1 MVEVVVGKQHGWN
14 VVRTCPIRLRQQLVH
29 FVVADGSVRGEC
41 HVRAGAKGCGGMEV
55 GVEVEGREG
64 KGVILPDLALALL
77 TKSGLGLIGTSDRY
91 HTRYGAVSYLQSESM
106 SAGLFSLRRGV
117 GVINDQMIKVS
128 VRSDMKANREE
139 KDIAQALARRE
150 KRKANNDQ
158 ESKVNY
164 DRVVV
169 MFEDVTSLSLSY
181 HNIDEIKNLVGLSR
195 LTTLKL
201 DNNTI
206 TRIENLDHLVHLTWL
221 DLSFNNI
228 EQITGLTALTKLT
241 DLSLFNNSIETIE
254 GLDTLKN
261 LEVLSLGNNKMN
273 DLDNLKDLRTF
284 TKLRML
290 CLDDNPIVSLC
301 CPWWWCPWCPRCP
314 LFSCCF
320 CSCVVVSDAPQSL
333 FVWLPTRTTTT
344 ATPKTGS

>member
-1 MVEVVVGKQHGWN
+1 
-14 VVRTCPIRLRQQLVH
+14 
-29 FVVADGSVRGEC
+29 
-41 HVRAGAKGCGGMEV
+41 
-55 GVEVEGREG
+55 
-64 KGVILPDLALALL
+64 
-77 TKSGLGLIGTSDRY
+77 
-91 HTRYGAVSYLQSESM
+91 M

-117 GVINDQMIKVS
+117 GVINDQMIKVA

-139 KDIAQALARRE
+139 KDVAQALARRE

-290 CLDDNPIVSLC
+290 CLDDNPIVSC
-301 CPWWWCPWCPRCP
+301 GVPGV

-320 CSCVVVSDAPQSL
+320 CSMVFVSDACKL
-333 FVWLPTRTTTT
+333 FFSVAPHFNHHDGDTNDRCMNRNT
-344 ATPKTGS
+344 K